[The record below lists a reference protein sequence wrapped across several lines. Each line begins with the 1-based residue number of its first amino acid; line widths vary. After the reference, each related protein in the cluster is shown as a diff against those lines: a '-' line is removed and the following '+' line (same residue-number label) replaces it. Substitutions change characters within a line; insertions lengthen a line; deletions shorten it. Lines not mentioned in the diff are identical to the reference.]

1 MNMVDDLDMDSG
13 DSASDC
19 ADSIADDDAV
29 EDMGDEGGGEDAED
43 AEDADD
49 VEIAVSDYGEDDSD
63 VDDTCTYNPTTKTF
77 STRTE
82 AAYQN
87 VLAESDGEYPDFFVA
102 SL

>member
-1 MNMVDDLDMDSG
+1 MVDHLDMEMD

-29 EDMGDEGGGEDAED
+29 EDMGGEGGGED

-49 VEIAVSDYGEDDSD
+49 VEIAVSDYGEDESD
-63 VDDTCTYNPTTKTF
+63 VDETCTYNPTTKTF

-87 VLAESDGEYPDFFVA
+87 VLVESDGEYPDYFVA
-102 SL
+102 

>member
-43 AEDADD
+43 ADD

-63 VDDTCTYNPTTKTF
+63 VDETCTYNPTTKTF

-82 AAYQN
+82 TAYQN
-87 VLAESDGEYPDFFVA
+87 VLAESDGEYPDYFVA
-102 SL
+102 

>member
-29 EDMGDEGGGEDAED
+29 EDMGEEGAV
-43 AEDADD
+43 EDADD

-63 VDDTCTYNPTTKTF
+63 VDETCTYNPTTKTF

-82 AAYQN
+82 TAYQN
-87 VLAESDGEYPDFFVA
+87 VLAESDGEYPDYFVA
-102 SL
+102 

>member
-1 MNMVDDLDMDSG
+1 MNMVDHLDMEMD

-19 ADSIADDDAV
+19 ADSIADEDAV
-29 EDMGDEGGGEDAED
+29 EDMGDEGVGED

-63 VDDTCTYNPTTKTF
+63 VDETCTYNPTTKTF

-82 AAYQN
+82 TAYQN
-87 VLAESDGEYPDFFVA
+87 VLAESDGEYPDYFVA
-102 SL
+102 

>member
-29 EDMGDEGGGEDAED
+29 EDMGEEGGV
-43 AEDADD
+43 EDADD

-102 SL
+102 

>member
-1 MNMVDDLDMDSG
+1 MNMVDDLGMDMD

-29 EDMGDEGGGEDAED
+29 VDMGDEGGVEDT
-43 AEDADD
+43 EDADD

-63 VDDTCTYNPTTKTF
+63 GDDTCTYNPTTKTF

-82 AAYQN
+82 TAYQN
-87 VLAESDGEYPDFFVA
+87 VLAESDGEYPDYFVA
-102 SL
+102 